1 MNEGKT
7 LFGAERASLFML
19 DSEKNELW
27 SQVATGTEGIIK
39 VKASSGIIGACVSS
53 GQLINVPDA
62 YKDDRFNAKVDEE
75 TSYHTKSI
83 LAMPV
88 KNEEGE
94 VIGAIQMIN
103 KKPKDGSRSVFTS
116 DDERLVTM
124 MAAHVTSF
132 IRVVG

>member
-1 MNEGKT
+1 
-7 LFGAERASLFML
+7 
-19 DSEKNELW
+19 
-27 SQVATGTEGIIK
+27 
-39 VKASSGIIGACVSS
+39 
-53 GQLINVPDA
+53 
-62 YKDDRFNAKVDEE
+62 
-75 TSYHTKSI
+75 
-83 LAMPV
+83 MPV

-103 KKPKDGSRSVFTS
+103 KKPKDGSPSVFTS